1 MNPVPRHSAR
11 VLVIEDEDTIG
22 HVIAETLAEE
32 GYEVRRARNGRE
44 ALGILEGWLPQL
56 ILLDLMMPVM
66 DGGIFRA
73 AQQRLEGGVAEVPV
87 IVLSGAREVRTRAA
101 ELGAVAA
108 LSKPF
113 ELDQLVEAV
122 GRWIRPPPSEAT

>member
-73 AQQRLEGGVAEVPV
+73 AQQQLEGGVAEVPV

-101 ELGAVAA
+101 ELGAVEA

>member
-1 MNPVPRHSAR
+1 MNPVPPHSRR
-11 VLVIEDEDTIG
+11 VLVVEDEDTIG
-22 HVIAETLAEE
+22 HVVVETLADE
-32 GYEVRRARNGRE
+32 GFEVRRARNGRE

-73 AQQRLEGGVAEVPV
+73 KQQRLEGSVANVPV

-122 GRWIRPPPSEAT
+122 GRWIRPPPAEAT

>member
-1 MNPVPRHSAR
+1 MNPVPPRSRR

-73 AQQRLEGGVAEVPV
+73 AQQQLEGGVAEVPV

-101 ELGAVAA
+101 ELGAVEA

>member
-73 AQQRLEGGVAEVPV
+73 AQQQLEGGVAEVPV